1 MTYCN
6 WSIDV
11 KGYYT
16 DEKGNFTAIVPVWSS
31 YSRYSN
37 QRPVNHLKITGVVV
51 RFSELHKCENAD
63 WHPGNPISQEKWI
76 QVRLRWCKWS
86 GADYEV
92 SVKELSNLSYQDYW
106 LYFVPA
112 QQIVPLHES
121 QPIKYKSQDRELEEG
136 KIFEEAWAFRG
147 AAAIANSYY

>member
-16 DEKGNFTAIVPVWSS
+16 DEKGNFTAIVPLWSS

-86 GADYEV
+86 GAC
-92 SVKELSNLSYQDYW
+92 SWRKTFIIQN
-106 LYFVPA
+106 YFFSMVPGGF
-112 QQIVPLHES
+112 
-121 QPIKYKSQDRELEEG
+121 K
-136 KIFEEAWAFRG
+136 
-147 AAAIANSYY
+147 